1 MTAAATGL
9 ATLGVAALPLDGWAG
24 DPAHAVAAGIGY
36 VTLAATPLLAA
47 GPLADLGYRRE
58 ALASRVIGVAAL
70 ACLAGTTVADRSGLL
85 QRMGLTLGDLWLVTA
100 AETST
105 TSQEWLRARIVN
117 HIKALL
123 QTEQGTL
130 RDADGARITE
140 ALTRFQRTLLAGRLR
155 GTNLVVTQLRCLW
168 RSDIDQSTREFEG

>member
-1 MTAAATGL
+1 MADPKIQPAFGWSVDTRIADAVLRKLRADAALASYFATGS
-9 ATLGVAALPLDGWAG
+9 GILPLESEVLFDAG
-24 DPAHAVAAGIGY
+24 VVSLRAPALL
-36 VTLAATPLLAA
+36 VTLAGLDET
-47 GPLADLGYRRE
+47 R
-58 ALASRVIGVAAL
+58 IGSAQYAELETIV
-70 ACLAGTTVADRSGLL
+70 
-85 QRMGLTLGDLWLVTA
+85 DLWLVTA

-105 TSQEWLRARIVN
+105 TSQEWLRGRLVN

>member
-1 MTAAATGL
+1 VADPKIQPAFGWSVDTRIADAALASYFATGS
-9 ATLGVAALPLDGWAG
+9 GILPLESEVLFDAG
-24 DPAHAVAAGIGY
+24 VVSLRAPALL
-36 VTLAATPLLAA
+36 VTLAGLDET
-47 GPLADLGYRRE
+47 R
-58 ALASRVIGVAAL
+58 IGSAQYAELETIV
-70 ACLAGTTVADRSGLL
+70 
-85 QRMGLTLGDLWLVTA
+85 DLWLVTA

>member
-1 MTAAATGL
+1 VLFDA
-9 ATLGVAALPLDGWAG
+9 GVVSLRAPALL
-24 DPAHAVAAGIGY
+24 
-36 VTLAATPLLAA
+36 VTLAGLDET
-47 GPLADLGYRRE
+47 R
-58 ALASRVIGVAAL
+58 IGSAQYAELETIV
-70 ACLAGTTVADRSGLL
+70 
-85 QRMGLTLGDLWLVTA
+85 DLWLVTA